1 MNGYTIG
8 QTLVHESLGQGT
20 VTDVRTVHGNV
31 CLTLDFPGVGSRD
44 LLARYAPLT
53 HPDGSRTL
61 RLVASDFEAFDAR
74 VNEAASDMRVREA
87 ARAVLAAEKAAA
99 DPAEPYD
106 VGTLRELLGRPPEPP
121 MRVEK
126 LLPSDA
132 SALLVAQRKT
142 GKTTLMLNMSRCLIT
157 GEPMLGC
164 LETRAVQGNVGI
176 LNFEV
181 SPAMVARWG
190 DEHGID
196 PDRLVVANMRGRR
209 NPFANAED
217 RQTLAEHLRDHD
229 VEVLAVD
236 PFGRAYTGRSQNDP
250 GEVGAWLS
258 ELDYF
263 ARSEVGA
270 REVLLAT
277 HAGWNGERTR
287 GSTALEDWADSIITL
302 TRDPDDESQRFI
314 RSIGRMDHELEE
326 DRLDFDPATRTLT
339 LAGVGSR
346 AKVKTDGKIV
356 ELAVLVARAVYI
368 TPGLNTR
375 ELIEAIRDMPDAPT
389 FQDRHVSKAARLAE
403 QRGQVRI
410 EAAGPGKP
418 TKHFPTPS
426 NPVQTPSTQHTPTP
440 SNPVYMDGVGVGGTQ
455 QTDPVQASG
464 GSA

>member
-8 QTLVHESLGQGT
+8 QTLVHEKLGQGT
-20 VTDVRTVHGNV
+20 VTEVRTVHGNV
-31 CLTLDFPGVGSRD
+31 CLTLDFPGVGTRD

-61 RLVASDFEAFDAR
+61 RLVASDFEAFDAK
-74 VNEAASDMRVREA
+74 VNEAAGEMRVREA
-87 ARAVLAAEKAAA
+87 ARALLAAEKAAA

-106 VGTLRELLGRPPEPP
+106 VGTLRELLERPPEPP
-121 MRVEK
+121 MRIAK

-132 SALLVAQRKT
+132 SALVVAQRKT
-142 GKTTLMLNMSRCLIT
+142 GKTTLTLNMARCLIT

-164 LETRAVQGNVGI
+164 LETRPIEGNVAV

-181 SPAMVARWG
+181 SAAMVARWG
-190 DEHGID
+190 DEHGVD
-196 PDRLVVANMRGRR
+196 LDRLVVANMRGRR
-209 NPFANAED
+209 NPFASAED
-217 RQTLAEHLRDHD
+217 RERLAQHLRDHD

-236 PFGRAYTGRSQNDP
+236 PFGRAYTGKSQNDP
-250 GEVGAWLS
+250 GEVGAWLA
-258 ELDYF
+258 ELDAF
-263 ARSEVGA
+263 ARAEVGA
-270 REVLLAT
+270 RELVLST

-314 RSIGRMDHELEE
+314 RSIGRMDDELEE

-346 AKVKTDGKIV
+346 AKVKTDGKV
-356 ELAVLVARAVYI
+356 TALAVLVSRAVFI

-375 ELIEAIRDMPDAPT
+375 ELIEAVRDMPDAPS
-389 FQDRHVSKAARLAE
+389 FQDRHIAKAARLAE
-403 QRGQVRI
+403 QQGQVRI

-418 TKHFPTPS
+418 TRHFPTPS

-440 SNPVYMDGVGVGGTQ
+440 SNPVYMDGVGGGGAQ
-455 QTDPVQASG
+455 QTNPVQAERG
-464 GSA
+464 